1 MSQKTQPNKNT
12 LNDTQ
17 VVTGEV
23 RLSYVNVF
31 EPMKIGENDKD
42 AKYSLT
48 ILIPKDTPEGQKT
61 IAHIKAAIQKAAEKG
76 TQKHFGGRVPTN
88 VSNTLKDGDTEVDD
102 LGDLKN
108 IKNPEI
114 KGHMYMRLSTK
125 FAPKVLNAQRQ
136 EIINPMEIY
145 SGCYG
150 RVSLTTFAYSGDG
163 RRGVSAV
170 LNNVMMTREGEPLT
184 SHLTGDEFDIE

>member
-1 MSQKTQPNKNT
+1 MSQTKQKKV
-12 LNDTQ
+12 LSDTQ

-31 EPMKIGENDKD
+31 EPRKIGENDKE

-48 ILIPKDTPEGQKT
+48 ILIPKNTPEGQKT
-61 IAHIKAAIQKAAEKG
+61 IANIKAAIQKAAEKG
-76 TQKHFGGRVPTN
+76 AQKHFGGRIPTN
-88 VSNTLKDGDTEVDD
+88 VSHTLKDGDTEVDD

-108 IKNPEI
+108 IKNPELA
-114 KGHMYMRLSTK
+114 GHMYMRLSTK
-125 FAPKVLNAQRQ
+125 FPPKVLNAERQ
-136 EIINPMEIY
+136 EIINPLEIY

-170 LNNVMMTREGEPLT
+170 LNNVMMTRDGEPLT
-184 SHLTGDEFDIE
+184 SQLSGEEFELD

>member
-1 MSQKTQPNKNT
+1 MSQTKQKNI
-12 LNDTQ
+12 LSDTQ

-31 EPMKIGENDKD
+31 EPRKIGENDKE

-48 ILIPKDTPEGQKT
+48 ILIPKNTPEGQKT
-61 IAHIKAAIQKAAEKG
+61 IANIKAAIQKAAEKG
-76 TQKHFGGRVPTN
+76 AQKHFGGRIPTN
-88 VSNTLKDGDTEVDD
+88 VSHTLKDGDTEVDD

-108 IKNPEI
+108 IKNPELA
-114 KGHMYMRLSTK
+114 GNMYMRLSTK
-125 FAPKVLNAQRQ
+125 FPPKVLNAERQ
-136 EIINPMEIY
+136 EIINPLEIY

-170 LNNVMMTREGEPLT
+170 LNNVMKTRDGEPLT
-184 SHLTGDEFDIE
+184 SQLSGEEFDLE

>member
-1 MSQKTQPNKNT
+1 MSQTKQKNI
-12 LNDTQ
+12 LSDTQ

-31 EPMKIGENDKD
+31 EPRKIGENDKE

-48 ILIPKDTPEGQKT
+48 ILIPKNTPEGQKT
-61 IAHIKAAIQKAAEKG
+61 IANIKAAIQKAAEKG
-76 TQKHFGGRVPTN
+76 AQKHFGGRIPTN
-88 VSNTLKDGDTEVDD
+88 VSHTLKDGDTEVDD

-108 IKNPEI
+108 IKNPELA
-114 KGHMYMRLSTK
+114 GNMYMRLSTK
-125 FAPKVLNAQRQ
+125 FPPKVLNAERQ
-136 EIINPMEIY
+136 EIINPLEIY

-170 LNNVMMTREGEPLT
+170 LNNVMMTRDGEPLT
-184 SHLTGDEFDIE
+184 SQLSGEEFDLE